1 MKTIFKIFLFAF
13 FTFGIAILL
22 AGFAGVVLDK
32 QDRVWCDKH
41 LDFYVNKGMTK
52 LGKEF
57 RDLVPVAN
65 LESQFDNLLTSGN
78 FYFK

>member
-52 LGKEF
+52 LPSDWNSICDKF
-57 RDLVPVAN
+57 YQDDLA
-65 LESQFDNLLTSGN
+65 
-78 FYFK
+78 